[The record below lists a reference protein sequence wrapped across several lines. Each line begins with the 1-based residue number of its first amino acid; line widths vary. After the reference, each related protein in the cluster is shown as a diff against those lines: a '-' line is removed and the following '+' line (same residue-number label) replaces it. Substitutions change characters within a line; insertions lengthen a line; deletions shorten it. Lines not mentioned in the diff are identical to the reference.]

1 VNIGE
6 RNRREARS
14 DESFCTGCAV
24 SPFKSTEAETFAQY
38 YKLCKKIAAGARF
51 VITQVGSDVR
61 KFRELLQIRQVFGLP
76 VPILGSVD
84 VLRPPAAKI
93 MNRGAIPG
101 AVVTDTLLE
110 AVRQEWQDKEQG
122 EATAVERA
130 ARLAVV
136 LKGLGCQGVHV
147 GSVHKSFNTL
157 SPSAFGRSTKHR
169 VGSISPS
176 ARSSEHRLRHS
187 QTMQYGWRLPISPER
202 RPWCLGTTTSSIV
215 RRYRSG
221 WEGCISVAYELEIF
235 YWMFQAFQTTDAARI

>member
-51 VITQVGSDVR
+51 VITQVGYDVR

-76 VPILGSVD
+76 VPLLGSVY
-84 VLRPPAAKI
+84 VLRPPAARI
-93 MNRGAIPG
+93 MNRCTIPG
-101 AVVTDTLLE
+101 ALVTDTLLE
-110 AVRQEWQDKEQG
+110 AVRQEWQDKEQD
-122 EATAVERA
+122 EATAIERA

-136 LKGLGCQGVHV
+136 LKGLGYQGVH
-147 GSVHKSFNTL
+147 GGGVHRSFSTL
-157 SPSAFGRSTKHR
+157 SPPATGRSTKHR
-169 VGSISPS
+169 VDSISPS

-187 QTMQYGWRLPISPER
+187 RTMQYGWRLPISPGR
-202 RPWCLGTTTSSIV
+202 RPWRLGATTSSIV
-215 RRYRSG
+215 RRYRPG
-221 WEGCISVAYELEIF
+221 GEGCISVAYELGIF
-235 YWMFQAFQTTDAARI
+235 YWMFRAFQTANAARI